1 MKIRVVSD
9 IKENTNLTDEE
20 VIKNVPEN
28 LDPILTTDVTI
39 RNFVIRY
46 FIHKD
51 EIVATYVK
59 TLKTSKKRNLFLLF
73 LKEEVSLLSNVDL
86 YALYKTYRDKAFTAY
101 VDGDNEDYLKYKEY
115 AEVLREEILQR
126 CK

>member
-46 FIHKD
+46 FMHKD
-51 EIVATYVK
+51 EIVATYVR

-73 LKEEVSLLSNVDL
+73 LKEEVSLLSDIDV
-86 YALYKTYRDKAFTAY
+86 YSLYKTYKDKEFAAY
-101 VDGDNEDYLKYKEY
+101 VDENNKDYSKYREY
-115 AEVLREEILQR
+115 VEVLREEILQR
-126 CK
+126 CL

>member
-1 MKIRVVSD
+1 MKVRVVSD

-20 VIKNVPEN
+20 VIKNVPKN

-46 FIHKD
+46 FRHKE
-51 EIVATYVK
+51 EIVATYVR

-73 LKEEVSLLSNVDL
+73 LKEEVSLLSDIDV
-86 YALYKTYRDKAFTAY
+86 YSLYKTYKDKEFAAY
-101 VDGDNEDYLKYKEY
+101 VDGNLENYSKYRDYKDVLKS
-115 AEVLREEILQR
+115 EILRR

>member
-39 RNFVIRY
+39 RNFVIRD
-46 FIHKD
+46 FMHKE

-59 TLKTSKKRNLFLLF
+59 TLKTSKKRNLFLMF

-115 AEVLREEILQR
+115 AEVLREEIIRR

>member
-1 MKIRVVSD
+1 MRVRVVSD

-46 FIHKD
+46 FIHKE
-51 EIVATYVK
+51 EIVATYVR
-59 TLKTSKKRNLFLLF
+59 TLKTSKKRNLFLMF
-73 LKEEVSLLSNVDL
+73 LKEEVSLLSNIDV
-86 YALYKTYRDKAFTAY
+86 YSLYKTYKDKEFAAY
-101 VDGDNEDYLKYKEY
+101 VDGNNKDYSKYREY
-115 AEVLREEILQR
+115 VEVLREEILQR
-126 CK
+126 CL

>member
-1 MKIRVVSD
+1 MKLRIVSD
-9 IKENTNLTDEE
+9 IKENTDLTRKELEANIPND
-20 VIKNVPEN
+20 
-28 LDPILTTDVTI
+28 LDPISTTDVTI

-46 FIHKD
+46 FRHKN

-73 LKEEVSLLSNVDL
+73 LKEEAPLLSDSDL
-86 YALYKTYRDKAFTAY
+86 YSIYRTYKDKSFIAY
-101 VDGDNEDYLKYKEY
+101 VDGNNEDYSKYREY
-115 AEVLREEILQR
+115 VKVIREEILCR

>member
-59 TLKTSKKRNLFLLF
+59 TLKTSKKRNLFLMF

>member
-1 MKIRVVSD
+1 MKIRILEDV
-9 IKENTNLTDEE
+9 KENTNLTDEE

-59 TLKTSKKRNLFLLF
+59 TLKTSKKRNLFLMF
-73 LKEEVSLLSNVDL
+73 LKEEVSLLSNIDV
-86 YALYKTYRDKAFTAY
+86 YSLYKTYKDKEFAAY
-101 VDGDNEDYLKYKEY
+101 VDGNNKDYSKYREY
-115 AEVLREEILQR
+115 VEVLREEILQR
-126 CK
+126 CL

>member
-1 MKIRVVSD
+1 MKVRVVSD

-39 RNFVIRY
+39 RNYVIRY

-51 EIVATYVK
+51 EIVATYIK
-59 TLKTSKKRNLFLLF
+59 TLETSKKRNLFLMF
-73 LKEEVSLLSNVDL
+73 LQEEVPLLSDSDL
-86 YALYKTYRDKAFTAY
+86 YSLYRTYRDKAFIDY
-101 VDGDNEDYLKYKEY
+101 VDGNNQDYLKYKEY
-115 AEVLREEILQR
+115 SEVLREEIIRR

>member
-46 FIHKD
+46 FRHKD
-51 EIVATYVK
+51 EIVATYVR
-59 TLKTSKKRNLFLLF
+59 TLKTSKKRNLFLMF
-73 LKEEVSLLSNVDL
+73 LKEEVSLLSDIDV
-86 YALYKTYRDKAFTAY
+86 YSLYKTYKDKEFASY
-101 VDGDNEDYLKYKEY
+101 VDGNNKDYSKYREY
-115 AEVLREEILQR
+115 AEILKSEILCR

>member
-1 MKIRVVSD
+1 MLRILSD

-46 FIHKD
+46 FMHKE
-51 EIVATYVK
+51 EIVATYVR
-59 TLKTSKKRNLFLLF
+59 TLKTSKKRNLFLMF
-73 LKEEVSLLSNVDL
+73 LKEEVPLLSDSDL
-86 YALYKTYRDKAFTAY
+86 YSLYGTYRDKSFAAY
-101 VDGDNEDYLKYKEY
+101 VDGDNRDYLKYEEY
-115 AEVLREEILQR
+115 VKILKSEILCR